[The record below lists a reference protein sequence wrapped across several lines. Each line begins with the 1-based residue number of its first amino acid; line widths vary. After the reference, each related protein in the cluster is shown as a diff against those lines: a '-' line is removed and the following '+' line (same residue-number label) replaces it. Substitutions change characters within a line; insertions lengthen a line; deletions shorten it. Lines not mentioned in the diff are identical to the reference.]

1 MSNNAHVPPPSAAL
15 AAVLSPE
22 LIGRLLACLH
32 VSYAAERLAHA
43 CRQVVGRIK
52 PEGELPGLRDVL
64 QRVGLSGVTLGQM
77 PWRRFDR
84 RYLPVLLRY
93 DGQWHV
99 AEQSQNGAILLTNA
113 AGVTQQATDEGLRDG
128 VVTWLRVKAAH
139 PASHRMAFWSN
150 PATQLVWRELFREP
164 GWITKVVIATVLV
177 NLLAVATSLFAMQ
190 VYDRVIPTMAYA
202 TLTTL
207 VVGMGM
213 ILLVDWTLKT
223 FRARVL
229 DSAASDIDK
238 RVSQQV
244 FQHLLH
250 LRLDQQPRSL
260 GTLAAQVNGLDS
272 VRQFLSSTV
281 VFSLV
286 DLPFAV
292 LFLAFIAV
300 IGGAVAWV
308 YLLLLPV
315 ALVLAYVT
323 QLRIRNLQRRLTVRS
338 HERQGLL
345 VDAIRGAESIRA
357 SNAGW
362 RFAHDWQDITASLD
376 GYSIRQKAVTNV
388 LTVTTSS
395 LSTMAYVAAIVVGV
409 WQIEA
414 GHLTMGGLIASSILG
429 GRIIAP
435 VSQSVQYL
443 SQWQQVTQSLET
455 VRQFLTLEL
464 ERPQGRRLFSPELST
479 ASLALQKVRFTYPE
493 SPVRQL
499 DIDHLAFKS
508 GERVLLL
515 GPVGGGKSTL
525 IKVLAGLYPPS
536 EGRIRL
542 GDVDLWE
549 MDPQTVAAQIGY
561 LPQVVHLFKGTL
573 RSNVLLSGE
582 ISDSDF
588 LRITKELG
596 IDAIAANSPQGFDHP
611 ISEGGDGLSGGQRQL
626 VALARVIATQPR
638 IWLFDEPTA
647 SLDRESEASVWKAI
661 ANFIRPDDILIVA
674 THRPMQAMQL
684 ATRVVVVNQGKVTND
699 GRPENVLPQVFT
711 ATGAKAVRSKEETQ
725 GTRFD
730 VV

>member
-1 MSNNAHVPPPSAAL
+1 MNTDEHSPPPPVTSAAMPT
-15 AAVLSPE
+15 PE
-22 LIGRLLACLH
+22 LIGRLLTGLHASHSTEKLAQACG
-32 VSYAAERLAHA
+32 
-43 CRQVVGRIK
+43 QVAGQK
-52 PEGELPGLRDVL
+52 YPGGELPWLRDVL
-64 QRVGLSGVTLGQM
+64 QRAGLSGVTLGQM

-84 RYLPVLLRY
+84 RYLPALLHV
-93 DGQWHV
+93 DGRWLV
-99 AEQSQNGAILLTNA
+99 AEQSPNGGMLLTNS

-213 ILLVDWTLKT
+213 ILLIDWTLKT

-362 RFAHDWQDITASLD
+362 RFAQDWQNITASLD

-464 ERPQGRRLFSPELST
+464 ERPQDRRLFSPELST
-479 ASLALQKVRFTYPE
+479 TSLALQKVRFTYPE

-499 DIDHLAFKS
+499 DIDHLAFKA

-549 MDPQTVAAQIGY
+549 MDPQAVAAQIGY

-596 IDAIAANSPQGFDHP
+596 IDAIAASSPQGFDHP

-626 VALARVIATQPR
+626 VALARVIAAQPR

-661 ANFIRPDDILIVA
+661 ANFIRPDDILVVA

-711 ATGAKAVRSKEETQ
+711 TTGAKAVRSKEETK

>member
-1 MSNNAHVPPPSAAL
+1 MSNDAHASPPSATL
-15 AAVLSPE
+15 AAVLPPE
-22 LIGRLLACLH
+22 LIGRLLTCLQ
-32 VSYAAERLAHA
+32 VSYAAEKLAHA
-43 CRQVVGRIK
+43 CRQVAGPKK
-52 PEGELPGLRDVL
+52 PDGELPWLRDVL
-64 QRVGLSGVTLGQM
+64 HRIRLSGVTLGQM

-84 RYLPVLLRY
+84 RYLPVLLQY
-93 DGQWHV
+93 EGQWHL
-99 AEQSQNGAILLTNA
+99 AQQNEHGAILLTNA
-113 AGVTQQATDEGLRDG
+113 AGATKQATDDGLRDAHAI
-128 VVTWLRVKAAH
+128 WLRVSIR
-139 PASHRMAFWSN
+139 PNSHRMAFWGN
-150 PATQLVWRELFREP
+150 PAAQLVWRELFRES

-177 NLLAVATSLFAMQ
+177 NLLGVATSLFAMQ
-190 VYDRVIPTMAYA
+190 VYDRVIPTLAYA

-207 VVGMGM
+207 VVGMGL

-223 FRARVL
+223 FRAHVL

-272 VRQFLSSTV
+272 VRQFLSSSV

-292 LFLAFIAV
+292 LFLAFIAL

-315 ALVLAYVT
+315 ALMLAYVT
-323 QLRIRNLQRRLTVRS
+323 QWRIRGLQRRLTVRS

-345 VDAIRGAESIRA
+345 VDSIRGAESIRA

-362 RFAHDWQDITASLD
+362 RFAQDWQDITASLD
-376 GYSIRQKAVTNV
+376 NYGLQQKAVTNL
-388 LTVTTSS
+388 LTVTTTS
-395 LSTMAYVAAIVVGV
+395 LSTVAYVAAIVVGV

-435 VSQSVQYL
+435 VAQSVQYL
-443 SQWQQVTQSLET
+443 SQWQQVTQSLEM
-455 VRQFLTLEL
+455 VRQLLALER
-464 ERPQGRRLFSPELST
+464 ERPQDRRLLAPEIST
-479 ASLALQKVRFTYPE
+479 VSLELQKVRFTYAQ

-499 DIDHLAFKS
+499 DIDHLSFKA

-536 EGRIRL
+536 EGRLRL

-561 LPQVVHLFKGTL
+561 LPQAVHLFKGTL

-588 LRITKELG
+588 LRITRELG
-596 IDAIAANSPQGFDHP
+596 IDAIAAHSPQGFDHP

-647 SLDRESEASVWKAI
+647 SLDRDSEAAVWKAI
-661 ANFIRPDDILIVA
+661 ASFIRPDDILVVA

-684 ATRVVVVNQGKVTND
+684 ATRVVVVNQGKVTHD

-711 ATGAKAVRSKEETQ
+711 ATGARAVQSKEEIK
-725 GTRFD
+725 GARFD